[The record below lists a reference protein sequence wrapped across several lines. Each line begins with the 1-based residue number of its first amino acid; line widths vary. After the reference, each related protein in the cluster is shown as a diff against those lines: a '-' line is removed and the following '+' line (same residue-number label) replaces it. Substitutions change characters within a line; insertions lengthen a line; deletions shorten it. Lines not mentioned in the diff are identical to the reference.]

1 MCGIFFIK
9 TINDY
14 NHDKFKEKGIDEII
28 CVSVNDNFVM
38 NAWAVD
44 QKSEDKVILAA
55 DGSAKFTKAVGMDA
69 DLEVFGLGVR
79 SKRYSML
86 IEDSVVKSINVEGK
100 PGQAEDSGAAKM
112 LEIIG

>member
-1 MCGIFFIK
+1 
-9 TINDY
+9 
-14 NHDKFKEKGIDEII
+14 
-28 CVSVNDNFVM
+28 M
-38 NAWAVD
+38 NAWAAD
-44 QKSEDKVILAA
+44 QKSGDKVILAA

-86 IEDSVVKSINVEGK
+86 IEDSIVKSINVESK
-100 PGQAEDSGAAKM
+100 PGQAEDSGAEKM